1 MLQKTHLQSQERN
14 TWAKIPTGDFRQ
26 STKISA
32 GKRREVGNV
41 MTTSIEVVTFA
52 VVAR

>member
-26 STKISA
+26 SKKFRLEKE
-32 GKRREVGNV
+32 GKSE
-41 MTTSIEVVTFA
+41 M
-52 VVAR
+52 